1 MNFIKNL
8 FENLNLS
15 FSWKGNKKKSV
26 TQIGGGLQVQQE
38 QNSIT
43 NIYNYRID
51 NLTVGKIEEISGI
64 ESHEDLNTLQ
74 KAGNRFLIEQNT
86 RQENL
91 KNIVD
96 ISKIR
101 EIENPKEVEKD
112 WFLRWMEISQTVSI
126 KRENV
131 QKILAKILSN
141 EVKEVGSFSLRVLD
155 VLKNLSREELELFQK
170 ICDMSFSIP
179 SIKDRNFAYLI
190 CEPYGNPGNNAL
202 LPVGLPYINLTKL
215 QDAGLIQVDLNAW
228 IEADINSI
236 FKTPFT
242 LGSKEF
248 ISTHADEINDLKHK
262 IKVVNFTSAGLELRT
277 ALNLETNEEYNT
289 KFIEWLKEKWGFSF
303 ALD

>member
-1 MNFIKNL
+1 MNLIKNL
-8 FENLNLS
+8 FGKFILS

-74 KAGNRFLIEQNT
+74 KAGNRFLIEQST

-96 ISKIR
+96 ISRIR
-101 EIENPKEVEKD
+101 EIKNPKEVEKD
-112 WFLRWMEISQTVSI
+112 WFLRWMEISQTVSV

-131 QKILAKILSN
+131 QNILAKILSG
-141 EVKEVGSFSLRVLD
+141 EVREAGSFSLRVLD
-155 VLKNLSREELELFQK
+155 VVKNLSKEELELFQNF
-170 ICDMSFSIP
+170 CNMSFSIP
-179 SIKDRNFAYLI
+179 LIKNTNFTYLI
-190 CEPYGNPGNNAL
+190 CEPYGTPGSNGL
-202 LPVGLPYINLTKL
+202 LPVGLPYTNLAKL
-215 QDAGLIQVDLNAW
+215 QDAGLIQNDLNAW
-228 IEADINSI
+228 VEFDIPLI
-236 FKTPFT
+236 FKIPFT

-248 ISTHADEINDLKHK
+248 TLTQNNEISDLKYRV
-262 IKVVNFTSAGLELRT
+262 KVINFTSAGLELRT
-277 ALNLETNEEYNT
+277 ALSLETNEEYNI
-289 KFIEWLKEKWGFSF
+289 KFIEWLNEKWGFSIS
-303 ALD
+303 